1 MRADE
6 LSRRRRASPRARL
19 LTLAAGAILFACT
32 RRAPDV
38 GGVMLEL
45 ATDGTLAIDVVNLQI
60 RNGVDDSGRLILR
73 RDYRIPR
80 DTTLPNTIA
89 IASNGDPTATAFI
102 TVSAYRLENG
112 KRVPL
117 DRRDAIVSQI
127 PSDRVVGLPVVLS
140 RACTPFVKADPA
152 TGDAVST
159 CDPGTTCSPP
169 TAKCEP
175 WGIDASNDLQPYAPG
190 AAPDAGGVVRLPPD
204 DGGTPEAQAETGPP
218 DPTCSGPREE
228 ACGSCGTRSRTCV
241 AGGWSAW
248 GACAGEGPC
257 APSTS
262 EACEDGGTRTC
273 TGACQWG
280 ACGTPSTCTGLA
292 VQACG
297 NCGSQTRTC
306 EGGEWSAW
314 GACAGE
320 GVCAANATQACG
332 AGGTQICGGNCQWG
346 TCGGQACAGVATQ
359 SCGNCGTQTR
369 TCTEGAWSAWSACAG
384 EGACTPNAVEAC
396 VGGGS
401 RACSG
406 SCAWSACSDPSCTGA
421 PAQTC
426 GNCGTQTRT
435 CTAGVWSAFSACTG
449 EGVCAPDATQAC
461 GTGGT
466 QTCGGSCQWGTCAGQ
481 TCSGNATQSC
491 GNCGSQTRT
500 CNNGTW
506 SAFSACAG
514 EGVCAPA
521 TPQACGTGGTQ
532 TCEPTCQWGTCT
544 GQTCSGPTT
553 QACGS
558 CGSQSRT
565 CNNGTWSAWST
576 CAGEAACPA
585 LRTRGCAGGGT
596 ETCSASCS
604 WGACTPPPSCVGL
617 ADTCGGASGS
627 ADCCSQALVPGG
639 TYRGTVSDF
648 RLDLYEVTV
657 GRFRKFVGAFSQSMI
672 PAGAGRNPN
681 NAADPGWSAAW
692 NANLP
697 ASAAALASAV
707 KCSATYQTW
716 TDAPGANELR
726 PINCLDWYE
735 AEAFCIWDG
744 GRLPTRAEYQYA
756 AAGGSEARSYPW
768 GNNTPPFDASLA
780 IFNCYYNGT
789 GPGTCTGLTNLGL
802 VGSVPAGN
810 ARWGHADL
818 GGNIFEWVQD
828 YAGPEPSPCV
838 DCANLTVAPTRML
851 MGGSFNGHPGFMLT
865 TGNSYDAIPE
875 NRNLQFGVRCA
886 RSP

>member
-248 GACAGEGPC
+248 GACAGEG
-257 APSTS
+257 
-262 EACEDGGTRTC
+262 
-273 TGACQWG
+273 
-280 ACGTPSTCTGLA
+280 
-292 VQACG
+292 
-297 NCGSQTRTC
+297 
-306 EGGEWSAW
+306 
-314 GACAGE
+314 
-320 GVCAANATQACG
+320 VCAANATQACG

-346 TCGGQACAGVATQ
+346 TCGGQACAGV
-359 SCGNCGTQTR
+359 
-369 TCTEGAWSAWSACAG
+369 
-384 EGACTPNAVEAC
+384 
-396 VGGGS
+396 
-401 RACSG
+401 
-406 SCAWSACSDPSCTGA
+406 
-421 PAQTC
+421 
-426 GNCGTQTRT
+426 
-435 CTAGVWSAFSACTG
+435 
-449 EGVCAPDATQAC
+449 
-461 GTGGT
+461 
-466 QTCGGSCQWGTCAGQ
+466 
-481 TCSGNATQSC
+481 ATQSC

-576 CAGEAACPA
+576 CAGEGACPA